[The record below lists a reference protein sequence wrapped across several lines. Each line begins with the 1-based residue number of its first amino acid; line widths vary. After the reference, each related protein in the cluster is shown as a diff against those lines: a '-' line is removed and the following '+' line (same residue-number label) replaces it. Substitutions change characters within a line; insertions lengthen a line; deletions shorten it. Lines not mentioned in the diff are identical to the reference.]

1 MAVKFRAS
9 VSLSA
14 RLQREDGLPRR
25 NRKDKV
31 TVSFHHLVRLNE
43 QDNGEVESIPIT
55 EAEFKDAMDRVA
67 ATPKIDTT
75 TQEGVD
81 KLRYSAT
88 VPVEDLKEV
97 EKNLFFGK
105 YQGIYTGHTY
115 QNTTK
120 GDIPYNSASIRDF
133 YFLAYWSKP
142 KGRVYIATQYLG
154 QFGDY
159 TGLKTTI
166 MRAFANRKGLT
177 SHSFRSNST
186 AFQKVKA
193 KEISIEYM
201 KPGSDAGK
209 ANSFGNIATMVFK
222 RSGDGTDFAEAT
234 RKRLFS
240 IIEGPKDKIKA
251 EVAKILR
258 ENKLESVNDD
268 DILNCTVL
276 AEVEG
281 SERRYYFL
289 NQSNYATQFE
299 VSVGMDKHGHPDV
312 DQLREAMRNKLKND
326 ILKKS
331 ENV

>member
-1 MAVKFRAS
+1 MA
-9 VSLSA
+9 
-14 RLQREDGLPRR
+14 RR

-31 TVSFHHLVRLNE
+31 TVSYHYLSRVSE
-43 QDNGEVESIPIT
+43 GSDGEPKNDPFTVD
-55 EAEFKDAMDRVA
+55 EFSDTMARIA
-67 ATPKIDTT
+67 ATPAIDTT

-81 KLRYSAT
+81 QLRFSIT
-88 VPVEDLKEV
+88 VPVQNLV
-97 EKNLFFGK
+97 EIEPNLYFGT

-115 QNTTK
+115 QNTAK
-120 GDIPYNSASIRDF
+120 GEIPYNSASLRTF

-159 TGLKTTI
+159 TGLKNTI
-166 MRAFANRKGLT
+166 IRSFLKKKGIE
-177 SHSFRSNST
+177 SHSFRNEST

-201 KPGSDAGK
+201 QSGENAGTK
-209 ANSFGNIATMVFK
+209 NSFGNTATIVLK

-240 IIEGPKDKIKA
+240 IFDGPKDTIKS
-251 EVAKILR
+251 EVAKILK
-258 ENKLESVNDD
+258 ENKLTAVADS

-276 AEVEG
+276 AEVDG
-281 SERRYYFL
+281 SERRYYFI
-289 NQSNYATQFE
+289 NDNNYATHFHL
-299 VSVGMDKHGHPDV
+299 SVGMNTHGHPDKG
-312 DQLREAMRNKLKND
+312 QLQTAMRDMLKNE